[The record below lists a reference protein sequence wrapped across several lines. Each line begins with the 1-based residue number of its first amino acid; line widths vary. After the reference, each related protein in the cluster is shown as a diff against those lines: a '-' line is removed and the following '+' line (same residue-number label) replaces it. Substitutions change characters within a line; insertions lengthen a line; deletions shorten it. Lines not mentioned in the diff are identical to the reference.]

1 MKKDEY
7 VKIKQSIFGFKQD
20 VMIKLNLDA
29 NDIVILRWFV
39 DFKET
44 GSMEKKIADNKI
56 YYWVNYQTVLDTF
69 PYLFTNNTTALGQK
83 KAVQRLFNDRLS
95 CVLEKKIFYSC
106 GEKKG
111 VYTYF
116 TVKEQVFKELISDK
130 VLAKINVPKETPP
143 KKTPPKVPA
152 EELEEIWKLYRNKK
166 GKADAFKKIPI
177 RLKELGKEQ
186 LIRCIERYDNY
197 CKKSDYKF
205 MVYGSTFFNGTYLDY
220 TDENYV
226 SDSQKTKDDREEKI
240 RRINEMFKEKENV
253 K

>member
-7 VKIKQSIFGFKQD
+7 FKMYYSITDLKELTLTEKMLLCKIIDLHKTEKGCIALNKFFAEFLCVSKNRIAHII
-20 VMIKLNLDA
+20 MNLIKLGY
-29 NDIVILRWFV
+29 VERILV
-39 DFKET
+39 T
-44 GSMEKKIADNKI
+44 
-56 YYWVNYQTVLDTF
+56 
-69 PYLFTNNTTALGQK
+69 
-83 KAVQRLFNDRLS
+83 
-95 CVLEKKIFYSC
+95 
-106 GEKKG
+106 
-111 VYTYF
+111 
-116 TVKEQVFKELISDK
+116 KEQFTTERRLIPSQK
-130 VLAKINVPKETPP
+130 TLEMITEEEEENPKKTPP

-220 TDENYV
+220 TDENYI
-226 SDSQKTKDDREEKI
+226 SDSQKAKNDREEKI
-240 RRINEMFKEKENV
+240 RRIMKLSEEKENA

>member
-7 VKIKQSIFGFKQD
+7 
-20 VMIKLNLDA
+20 IKLYKTITDLKELTPSEKMLLCKIIDLHKAEKGCIALNKYLADFLCVSKGRIPYIIA
-29 NDIVILRWFV
+29 HLIELGYVERILIT
-39 DFKET
+39 KE
-44 GSMEKKIADNKI
+44 
-56 YYWVNYQTVLDTF
+56 Q
-69 PYLFTNNTTALGQK
+69 FTTERRLIPSQKTLEMITEEEEENPK
-83 KAVQRLFNDRLS
+83 KA
-95 CVLEKKIFYSC
+95 
-106 GEKKG
+106 
-111 VYTYF
+111 
-116 TVKEQVFKELISDK
+116 
-130 VLAKINVPKETPP
+130 PP

-240 RRINEMFKEKENV
+240 RRIMKLSEEKENA